1 MTQIDFTFLGNFLT
15 SPTGIIFS
23 IVFFI
28 VNVLLGLVIVK
39 ITFRGHKP
47 VLCEKNMAD
56 RQETIHQLQIELAK
70 TEEKADRLVETEI
83 KYRDVGIR
91 LESLQ
96 EQLTRNAVERARFEQ
111 MSKKIP
117 ELETALENEMTDT
130 QQLQHSITQLKTDN
144 AELQTRIVESRKNA
158 DEKLV
163 LMQKAEKE
171 LAGQFENLANR
182 ILEEKTQRFSEQNKS
197 NLNNLISPLR
207 EQLQEFK
214 KKVEDVHTT
223 DIKDRASLV
232 QEIKGLRQQ
241 TQQINQEAVNLTRAL
256 KGDKKAQGN
265 WGELILEKV
274 LEQSGLRKG
283 IEYETQGGFRDADA
297 KLLKPDVIVHLPEE
311 KDVIVD
317 SKVSLLAYERYSST
331 DDETIQAIALKE
343 HIDAIR
349 QHIRSLSSKDYSGLK
364 DLRSLDF
371 VLMFMPIEAAFLV
384 AFQHDETLFTDTFSQ
399 KIIVVTPT
407 TLLATLRTIEN
418 IWRYE
423 RQNEN
428 AKIIADK
435 AGLVYDKVRGFV
447 EELEKLGNQLDTVHN
462 TYDNVMN
469 KLTRGKGNLI
479 RQANSFVE
487 LGVKVKKKLPDRSE
501 E

>member
-1 MTQIDFTFLGNFLT
+1 MTPIDFSLLGNFLA

-23 IVFFI
+23 VVFFI
-28 VNVLLGLVIVK
+28 INVLLGLVIVK
-39 ITFRGHKP
+39 IIFRGHRP
-47 VLCEKNMAD
+47 VLCEKSLAD
-56 RQETIHQLQIELAK
+56 RQETIHHLQIELAK
-70 TEEKADRLVETEI
+70 TEEKTDRLIDTEI
-83 KYRDVGIR
+83 KYRDISIR
-91 LESLQ
+91 FESLQ
-96 EQLTRNAVERARFEQ
+96 EKLTQNAVELARLEQ
-111 MSKKIP
+111 TAEKIP
-117 ELETALENEMTDT
+117 DLENILENKTVDI
-130 QQLQHSITQLKTDN
+130 QQLQNSVTLLKMEN

-158 DEKLV
+158 DEKLA
-163 LMQKAEKE
+163 LMHKAEKE

-182 ILEEKTQRFSEQNKS
+182 ILEEKSQRFSEQNKS

-223 DIKDRASLV
+223 DIKDRASLM
-232 QEIKGLRQQ
+232 QEIKGLREH

-297 KLLKPDVIVHLPEE
+297 KLLKPDVIVHLPEQ
-311 KDVIVD
+311 KDVVID

-331 DDETIQAIALKE
+331 DDEIKRTIALNE

-349 QHIRSLSSKDYSGLK
+349 QHIRTLSSKNYADLK
-364 DLRSLDF
+364 GLRSLDF

-384 AFQHDETLFTDTFSQ
+384 AFQHDEELFTDTFSQ
-399 KIIVVTPT
+399 NIIIVTPT

-423 RQNEN
+423 HQNEN

-435 AGLVYDKVRGFV
+435 AGQVYDKVRGFV

-469 KLTRGKGNLI
+469 KLTRGKGNLV